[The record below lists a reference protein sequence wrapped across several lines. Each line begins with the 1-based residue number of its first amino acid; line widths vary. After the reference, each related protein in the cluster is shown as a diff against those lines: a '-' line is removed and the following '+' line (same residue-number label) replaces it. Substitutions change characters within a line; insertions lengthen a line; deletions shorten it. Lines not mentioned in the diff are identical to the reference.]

1 MSAID
6 HFAYG
11 LLTPV
16 VAYAMS
22 SVGSMLGLLLTSRA
36 RLVGTKEGR
45 WWLAGA
51 AIAIGGTGIWTMHFI
66 AMMGF
71 AVPGTTIRYD
81 VPLTVVSAILAIV
94 VVGAGLLLVQHG
106 GERPPF
112 LFGGGALAGIGVA
125 GMHYLGMAAMN
136 MSAHVSYDPL
146 LVAASVVIAIVA
158 ATTALWFTLRVHGAL
173 RIGGAAL
180 IMGIAVTGMHFTGMQ
195 ALSVEVH
202 QQAAPI
208 GGARPIDFMLPLI
221 VGISVVTMGLLLA
234 IALSPSERELRKE
247 QEFLDRLQ
255 RHQDGDAAP
264 ATGESAPEVD
274 LFGTPR
280 GPAVS

>member
-6 HFAYG
+6 HYAYG

-16 VAYAMS
+16 VAYVMS
-22 SVGSMLGLLLTSRA
+22 SVGCMLGLLLTSRA
-36 RLVGTKEGR
+36 RLVNAKESR
-45 WWLAGA
+45 YWLAGA

-66 AMMGF
+66 AMTGF
-71 AVPGTTIRYD
+71 AVHGTAIRYD
-81 VPLTVVSAILAIV
+81 VPLTVGSAIIAIV
-94 VVGAGLLLVQHG
+94 VVGAGLFLVRRG
-106 GERPPF
+106 GERLPF
-112 LFGGGALAGIGVA
+112 LFGGGALTGIGVA

-146 LVAASVVIAIVA
+146 LVAASVLIAIAA

-173 RIGGAAL
+173 RIGAAAL
-180 IMGIAVTGMHFTGMQ
+180 VMGVAVTGMHFTGMY

-202 QQAAPI
+202 PETAPI
-208 GGARPIDFMLPLI
+208 AGARPIDFMLPVI

-234 IALSPSERELRKE
+234 LVLSPSERELRRE
-247 QEFLDRLQ
+247 QEFLDRLRDQ
-255 RHQDGDAAP
+255 RGGDEPPAA
-264 ATGESAPEVD
+264 GKGAPEVD

>member
-6 HFAYG
+6 HYAYG

-16 VAYAMS
+16 VAYVIS

-36 RLVGTKEGR
+36 RLVSAKESR
-45 WWLAGA
+45 YWLTGA
-51 AIAIGGTGIWTMHFI
+51 AVAIGGTGIWTMHFI

-71 AVPGTTIRYD
+71 AVHGTAIRYD
-81 VPLTVVSAILAIV
+81 VPLTVGSAIIAIV
-94 VVGAGLLLVQHG
+94 VVAAGLFLVRQG
-106 GERPPF
+106 GERPGF
-112 LFGGGALAGIGVA
+112 LFGGGALTGLGVA

-146 LVAASVVIAIVA
+146 LVAASVLIAVAA

-180 IMGIAVTGMHFTGMQ
+180 VMGVAVTGMHFTGMH
-195 ALSVEVH
+195 AMAVEVH
-202 QQAAPI
+202 QEPMPI
-208 GGARPIDFMLPLI
+208 TGARPIDFMLPVI
-221 VGISVVTMGLLLA
+221 VGISMITMGLLLA
-234 IALSPSERELRKE
+234 LLLSPSERELRRE
-247 QEFLDRLQ
+247 REFLDRLQ
-255 RHQDGDAAP
+255 RRRDGSVAP
-264 ATGESAPEVD
+264 ATGEGAPEVD

-280 GPAVS
+280 GPAIS